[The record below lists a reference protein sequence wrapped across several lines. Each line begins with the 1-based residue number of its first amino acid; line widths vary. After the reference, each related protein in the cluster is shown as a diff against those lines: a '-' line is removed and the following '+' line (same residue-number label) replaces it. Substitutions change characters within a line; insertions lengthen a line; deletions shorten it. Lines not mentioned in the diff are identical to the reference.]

1 MSHNP
6 AAPRGAMTRAMRA
19 KATNTTADTL
29 RVAVMQGTRIVDER
43 LFRGDAR
50 VSLGR
55 SERAT
60 FVVDSPS
67 LPDLVELFTV
77 RGEQR
82 AVHLD
87 ASVGGRLSDG
97 VETRAASA
105 WSASSG
111 PLRIDPKW
119 RGRLEIGDVV
129 VLFQFVCAAPT
140 APRAQL
146 PAAIRARPLGALDWT
161 WNACAAA
168 FLALGLAGAS
178 YAEYI
183 YDPVIDEEPEQV
195 LRMVR
200 LMAPEPETP
209 RDREPAEP
217 ASADRA
223 QAAATAPGR
232 PTPGSSA
239 RVASARPSRPRS
251 ESARV
256 ADAVAAANRATEAAL
271 GELRGSTFSAIVGA
285 LDQGNGD
292 ARDQL
297 ARGAMQQASL
307 DALRDTHGVSVDGR
321 GRIAARAD
329 GDPAARRSLCGEDC
343 MAQRVVRPSAPEIA
357 TTTVTR
363 ERRIAP
369 MTVPV
374 EQPIDGVGEVD
385 AAAVAARI
393 RGQLGGVRSCYER
406 ALRANPDL
414 RGRLEVRFTL
424 GETGRITRIQSSGL
438 SQAPEVGACVSQ
450 RLRALAFPP
459 PRGGSVDFSFPFVL
473 DHQ

>member
-1 MSHNP
+1 MSHDT
-6 AAPRGAMTRAMRA
+6 AAPTGAMTRAMRA
-19 KATNTTADTL
+19 GTTSTSADAL
-29 RVAVMQGTRIVDER
+29 RVAVMQGTRVLDER

-55 SERAT
+55 GERAT
-60 FVVDSPS
+60 FVVDSPA
-67 LPDLVELFTV
+67 LPERLELFTV
-77 RGEQR
+77 RGEER
-82 AVHLD
+82 TAHLD
-87 ASVGGRLSDG
+87 PSIRGRLSNG

-105 WSASSG
+105 WAPSSG
-111 PLRIDPKW
+111 ALRIDPRW
-119 RGRLEIGDVV
+119 RGRLEIGEVV
-129 VLFQFVCAAPT
+129 VLFQFVCAAPVS
-140 APRAQL
+140 PRAQL

-183 YDPVIDEEPEQV
+183 YDPVVDDEPEQI

-200 LMAPEPETP
+200 LMAPEAATP
-209 RDREPAEP
+209 RDRESAEP
-217 ASADRA
+217 ASPDRD
-223 QAAATAPGR
+223 QAAASAPDR
-232 PTPGSSA
+232 PDRDANA
-239 RVASARPSRPRS
+239 RVATAQPARPRS
-251 ESARV
+251 ERARV
-256 ADAVAAANRATEAAL
+256 ADAVAAANRAAEAAM
-271 GELRGSTFSAIVGA
+271 GELRGSSFSALVGA
-285 LDQGNGD
+285 LEQGNGS

-297 ARGAMQQASL
+297 AQGAMQQASL
-307 DALRDTHGVSVDGR
+307 EALRDTHGVSVEGR

-343 MAQRVVRPSAPEIA
+343 MAQRTVRPSAPEIA
-357 TTTVTR
+357 STTVVR
-363 ERRIAP
+363 ERRISP

-374 EQPIDGVGEVD
+374 EPPIDGVGEVD
-385 AAAVAARI
+385 PAAVASRI

-424 GETGRITRIQSSGL
+424 GETGRITRIQASGM
-438 SQAPEVGACVSQ
+438 SQSPEVGACVSQ

-459 PRGGSVDFSFPFVL
+459 PRGGSVDFLFPFVL

>member
-1 MSHNP
+1 MSHDTP
-6 AAPRGAMTRAMRA
+6 APRGAMTRAMRA
-19 KATNTTADTL
+19 SVTNTTADTL
-29 RVAVMQGTRIVDER
+29 RVAVMQGTRIVEER

-50 VSLGR
+50 VTLGR

-67 LPDLVELFTV
+67 LPELVELFTV
-77 RGEQR
+77 RGEHR
-82 AVHLD
+82 TAHLHPSL
-87 ASVGGRLSDG
+87 AGRLSNG
-97 VETRAASA
+97 VETRSVTA
-105 WSASSG
+105 WSAPDG
-111 PLRIDPKW
+111 ALRIDPKW
-119 RGRLEIGDVV
+119 RGRLEFNDVV
-129 VLFQFVCAAPT
+129 VLFQFVCAAPST
-140 APRAQL
+140 PRAQL

-183 YDPVIDEEPEQV
+183 YDPVLDEEPEQM

-209 RDREPAEP
+209 RDREPPEP
-217 ASADRA
+217 ASTDRA
-223 QAAATAPGR
+223 EAAASAPER
-232 PTPGSSA
+232 TTHDSSA
-239 RVASARPSRPRS
+239 RVATARPARPRS
-251 ESARV
+251 DSERA
-256 ADAVAAANRATEAAL
+256 ADAVAAANRAAEAAL
-271 GELRGSTFSAIVGA
+271 GELRGSTFSALVGA
-285 LDQGNGD
+285 LDQGHGS
-292 ARDQL
+292 AHDQL
-297 ARGAMQQASL
+297 ARGAMQQATL
-307 DALRDTHGVSVDGR
+307 EALRDTRGVDVEGR

-343 MAQRVVRPSAPEIA
+343 MAQRAVRPTAPEIA
-357 TTTVTR
+357 VTTVVR
-363 ERRIAP
+363 ERRISP

-385 AAAVAARI
+385 AAAVASRI

-424 GETGRITRIQSSGL
+424 GETGRITRIQSSGMG
-438 SQAPEVGACVSQ
+438 QAPEVGACVSQ
-450 RLRALAFPP
+450 RLRGLAFPQ
-459 PRGGSVDFSFPFVL
+459 PRGGSVDFVFPFVL